1 MNVMTLENLSQW
13 NARFPLTPGSLP
25 DDTFVTAEGL
35 KRQTVHLGDE
45 EILGGRI
52 VGGRI
57 VIREH
62 SLKDRLLRGR
72 GMTPAMGPG

>member
-1 MNVMTLENLSQW
+1 MTRENLNQW
-13 NARFPLTPGSLP
+13 DVRFPLKRGDLP
-25 DDTFVTAEGL
+25 DDTFMTAEAL

-62 SLKDRLLRGR
+62 NLKDTLRRGR
-72 GMTPAMGPG
+72 GTMPAMGPG

>member
-1 MNVMTLENLSQW
+1 MNTMTIGDLNQW
-13 NARFPLTPGSLP
+13 NARFPLQPGDLP
-25 DDTFVTAEGL
+25 DDTFMTAQAL

-62 SLKDRLLRGR
+62 DLKDNLRRGR
-72 GMTPAMGPG
+72 GTTPAMGPG